1 MKKERNVDVTKQKG
15 EVLVEKA
22 IMYDEEDYFNEE
34 YILIKVKIAHV
45 DTAPQYNE

>member
-22 IMYDEEDYFNEE
+22 VMYDEEDSFNEE
-34 YILIKVKIAHV
+34 YFDKS
-45 DTAPQYNE
+45 